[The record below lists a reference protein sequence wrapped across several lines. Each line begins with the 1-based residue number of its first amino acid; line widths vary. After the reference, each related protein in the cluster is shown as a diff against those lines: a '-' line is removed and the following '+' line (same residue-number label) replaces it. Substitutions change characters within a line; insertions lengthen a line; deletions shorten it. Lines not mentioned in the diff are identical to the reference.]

1 MTLPEPRSPVDPTR
15 SGVGVL
21 DRTMAIL
28 DAVERGARSFTAIVE
43 ATGYTRSTTHRLIKA
58 MEDHGLITLDGGR
71 GYRLGP
77 RLLGLVMAAA
87 RDLPLRD
94 LARAALQRL
103 ATSSGESAQLYI
115 LDGDRRVCIDA
126 VESSSELRTIVA
138 VGATLPLTRGSA
150 GKVFLAWL
158 PEPHRE
164 LILRAL
170 ERDDPPAA
178 THLRT
183 QVGTARR
190 RGWADSVGE
199 REAGV
204 ASVSA
209 PVLDRGGCLVAVVS
223 VSGPAGRI
231 GTAGGKR
238 YAPAVTAA
246 AREIEAAL
254 GA

>member
-1 MTLPEPRSPVDPTR
+1 MTLPEPRPT

-28 DAVERGARSFTAIVE
+28 DAVEHGARSFTAIVG
-43 ATGYTRSTTHRLIKA
+43 ATGYTRPTAHRLIKA
-58 MEDHGLITLDGGR
+58 MEEHGLLTLDGGR
-71 GYRLGP
+71 EYRLGP
-77 RLLGLVMAAA
+77 RLLGLAAAAA
-87 RDLPLRD
+87 RDLPLRN
-94 LARAALQRL
+94 LARPALRRL
-103 ATSSGESAQLYI
+103 VGSTGESAQLYV
-115 LDGDRRVCIDA
+115 LDGDHRICIDA

-138 VGATLPLTRGSA
+138 VGAALPLTKGSA
-150 GKVFLAWL
+150 GKVFLAWI
-158 PEPHRE
+158 PAPHRD

-170 ERDDPPAA
+170 EGDDPPAA

-209 PVLDRGGCLVAVVS
+209 PVIDRLGNLVAVVS

-254 GA
+254 QA